1 MAHMTSL
8 PTSDHM
14 PDPSAPSPDPADID
28 ALRAGHIRSFV
39 HRRSHITPSQQAA
52 IDLLMPKWSVSY
64 QPGLLDT
71 TQAFG
76 RSAPLILEI
85 GFGMGETTAK
95 IAAARPNDNFLGVEV
110 FNAGVGAMLKR
121 IDETGLQN
129 IRIIQHDAVEVVR
142 DMIAPDSLAGVHI
155 YFPDPWPKKRHHKK
169 RLFQEPFLKIADSIL
184 KPGGI
189 FYVKTDNDGY
199 AEWMRDVLKQTDIFD
214 VVMETADL
222 WNERPD
228 HFLASFQTKFE
239 KIFIGQGTK
248 IKAFELR
255 SRKEIK

>member
-1 MAHMTSL
+1 MVDFSYHKDFRYTHDNPYHDKLSEFSEFVFRDDEAEKFIGKWNEDVFKREGPLCVEVGSGYGEFMMEYCEKY
-8 PTSDHM
+8 PTHNFVGLDYRFKRSYGLAKKLNDH
-14 PDPSAPSPDPADID
+14 PTKNFRY
-28 ALRAGHIRSFV
+28 LRAKGERLNYTF
-39 HRRSHITPSQQAA
+39 AENE
-52 IDLLMPKWSVSY
+52 IDKLFY
-64 QPGLLDT
+64 
-71 TQAFG
+71 F
-76 RSAPLILEI
+76 
-85 GFGMGETTAK
+85 
-95 IAAARPNDNFLGVEV
+95 
-110 FNAGVGAMLKR
+110 
-121 IDETGLQN
+121 
-129 IRIIQHDAVEVVR
+129 
-142 DMIAPDSLAGVHI
+142 
-155 YFPDPWPKKRHHKK
+155 FPDPWPKKRHHKK